1 MGIKDSYDYEE
12 GNFFGNTSLNA
23 ISIYEKVTY
32 NLSNLV
38 SRIKVQYQNGEEI
51 EFEDYD
57 LESLQTGITTTQKY
71 GRCYQLDVF
80 KNQNISLYSTQI
92 YINKDLELYIDLP
105 FRLYTNSKNRI
116 SLNKHEKTYRKVNYE
131 ILKINY
137 GQNCRKYSESYDG
150 SYDQCKASYINE
162 RIQKKFNC
170 TVPFFMKLGKMC
182 EGAMAKNASKMY
194 DKHFRA
200 QTEKCPPPCKYII
213 STFGAPKIKPNPDK
227 GRVKFY
233 FTNIV
238 KVTED
243 FVSYDLVR

>member
-1 MGIKDSYDYEE
+1 MGIKDSDDYEE

-92 YINKDLELYIDLP
+92 YINKDLELYIREQLIWQIEE
-105 FRLYTNSKNRI
+105 FLYR
-116 SLNKHEKTYRKVNYE
+116 H
-131 ILKINY
+131 
-137 GQNCRKYSESYDG
+137 
-150 SYDQCKASYINE
+150 
-162 RIQKKFNC
+162 
-170 TVPFFMKLGKMC
+170 
-182 EGAMAKNASKMY
+182 
-194 DKHFRA
+194 
-200 QTEKCPPPCKYII
+200 
-213 STFGAPKIKPNPDK
+213 
-227 GRVKFY
+227 
-233 FTNIV
+233 
-238 KVTED
+238 
-243 FVSYDLVR
+243 